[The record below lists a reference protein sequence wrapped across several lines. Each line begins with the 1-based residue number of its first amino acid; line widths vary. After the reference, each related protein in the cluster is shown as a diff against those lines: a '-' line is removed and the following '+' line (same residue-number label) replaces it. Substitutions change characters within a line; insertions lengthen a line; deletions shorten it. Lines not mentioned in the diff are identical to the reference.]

1 MKCEILFDEINLCL
15 RRIYDCYFSKNLYG
29 AHSKWVFLMWEFQQ
43 SKRGTRKRITCYKYC
58 RRPWNQPD
66 NMHRYKY
73 KDIRLK
79 EIEAAYFV
87 WNSEAVATIFC
98 CLQEK
103 ICIWLYTFITIIH
116 FILKYVLV
124 NTIGNQKQRN
134 SNESPNENLIY
145 FYF

>member
-1 MKCEILFDEINLCL
+1 MKYEIFFDEINLCL

-79 EIEAAYFV
+79 EIESAYFV
-87 WNSEAVATIFC
+87 
-98 CLQEK
+98 
-103 ICIWLYTFITIIH
+103 
-116 FILKYVLV
+116 
-124 NTIGNQKQRN
+124 
-134 SNESPNENLIY
+134 
-145 FYF
+145 